1 MNVWHCHFQFDRYLF
16 HTKHPTTLHNPR
28 HVEKQT
34 KGEIGKKREKKNR
47 EKTMF
52 IALDT
57 HGAVTETGA
66 SFQYR
71 YKLWIMGYSSIV
83 FKCQLNCVS
92 YEDMLLSRDYI
103 GLSSRMDIVSHYSIS
118 FVNVFNEGELCHQLS
133 NSVKIP

>member
-1 MNVWHCHFQFDRYLF
+1 
-16 HTKHPTTLHNPR
+16 
-28 HVEKQT
+28 
-34 KGEIGKKREKKNR
+34 
-47 EKTMF
+47 MF